1 MSRGGSPTKR
11 PPHGILGQGCG
22 YRVVRIKL
30 LALQL
35 DARRWRGT
43 VGLEP
48 LLDGAALVGEAVYLV
63 TFVMGQADRREEWST
78 CKTGRQERVHARKT
92 GSIIISDVI
101 EHMYWSGT
109 ATSLAS
115 DGPAAPLLPPS
126 PPPTVARS
134 SASASVSATAAA
146 SAAAAAAIPTR
157 LSLLKG
163 SAVLPLNP
171 GPSPG
176 NEGS

>member
-109 ATSLAS
+109 TTSLAS

-134 SASASVSATAAA
+134 SASASVCLRYRC
-146 SAAAAAAIPTR
+146 R
-157 LSLLKG
+157 LRCCRRPCRRG
-163 SAVLPLNP
+163 SGWSFFTPL
-171 GPSPG
+171 G
-176 NEGS
+176 